1 MAGMT
6 MTPTPNA
13 RATVDLLLGFGVLG
27 GRIRNVGPDLCP
39 SGH

>member
-1 MAGMT
+1 MAGIT
-6 MTPTPNA
+6 TTPMLIA

-27 GRIRNVGPDLCP
+27 GRTRIMGPDLCP